1 MTNKLLSIF
10 FIFLLTS
17 CSFGPLPDC
26 EGTPLNLKPGQKIHQ
41 ASSPSWNE
49 CKAKMTNSKG
59 GIFTLIYKNGKVS
72 EGILKYANGEVYDG
86 QVSLRTEDDK
96 IIGTVPHGQGTYTW
110 ANGDQYV
117 GEFKEMQPHGQ
128 GTYTFVNGNKY
139 VGEFKDAQ
147 PHGQVTATYANGDQ
161 YVGEFKDGKRNGQ
174 GTYTYGAD
182 NESIADEYVGEFK
195 DDLKHGKGTETYT
208 NGHKYVGEYKDDL
221 RNGKGTYTMP
231 DGYKFV
237 GEFKDGKRN
246 GQGTYTYANGDK
258 YVGKF
263 KDDKRHGQGT
273 MTYTDGNQYVGEFKN
288 GKYHGQGT
296 YTYANG
302 HKYVGEWKDDKRN
315 GQGTYTFT
323 DGTFKKGT
331 WKSNNLVFEETMR
344 TSYAQID
351 SEVGCESKYSDQKK
365 MDIFHSKYKG
375 KSFRWSGRVRNP
387 ERGLTSLDIDGRLSD
402 LRIYFSDGQTGYD
415 LLKDQ
420 TITVVFVMHEL
431 GGCVLPFIGR
441 NAYID

>member
-72 EGILKYANGEVYDG
+72 EGIFKYADGGVYDG

-139 VGEFKDAQ
+139 VGEFKDEQ

-161 YVGEFKDGKRNGQ
+161 Y
-174 GTYTYGAD
+174 
-182 NESIADEYVGEFK
+182 
-195 DDLKHGKGTETYT
+195 
-208 NGHKYVGEYKDDL
+208 
-221 RNGKGTYTMP
+221 
-231 DGYKFV
+231 V

-323 DGTFKKGT
+323 DGTFKKGI
-331 WKSNNLVFEETMR
+331 WESNNLVLEETMR